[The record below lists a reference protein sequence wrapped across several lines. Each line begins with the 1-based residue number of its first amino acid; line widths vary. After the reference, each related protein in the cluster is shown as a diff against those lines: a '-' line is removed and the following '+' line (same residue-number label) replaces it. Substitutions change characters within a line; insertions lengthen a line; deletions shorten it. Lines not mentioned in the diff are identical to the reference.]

1 MPIAYTPSAAGAV
14 TATSSDGA
22 AKNRAAGP
30 GDDATLAAVGG
41 PSRRHR
47 DVDVLGGGGRHRGD
61 RLFRSG
67 FSTSIVSSEL
77 DTTHTPF
84 V

>member
-1 MPIAYTPSAAGAV
+1 
-14 TATSSDGA
+14 
-22 AKNRAAGP
+22 
-30 GDDATLAAVGG
+30 VGG

-47 DVDVLGGGGRHRGD
+47 DVDVRGGGGRHRGD
-61 RLFRSG
+61 QLFRSG

-77 DTTHTPF
+77 DTTHALF